1 MVATEMDV
9 SKVAVLVQQGGHL
22 LDHTVVDVAIAG
34 KFWACCT
41 ETILIYR

>member
-22 LDHTVVDVAIAG
+22 LDHIVVDIAIVG
-34 KFWACCT
+34 KSWVCRS
-41 ETILIYR
+41 EIILI